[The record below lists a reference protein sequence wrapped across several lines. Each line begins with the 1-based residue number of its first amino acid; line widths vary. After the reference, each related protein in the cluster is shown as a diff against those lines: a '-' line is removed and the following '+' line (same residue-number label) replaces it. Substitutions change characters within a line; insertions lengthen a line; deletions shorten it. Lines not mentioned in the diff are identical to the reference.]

1 MNALRTVYKKSLREL
16 WRNRGRTVMVALS
29 VAIGVLGVG
38 LIVTTYDVLVTDL
51 YRRYDAIN
59 PAEVEVIIVGGVQQ
73 EDLKGLAAL
82 PGVDAVQGRATYLAR
97 YRDGVGDWQSI
108 EFIGFPAT
116 VAQTVNLVQL
126 EAGEWPDRRRETAV
140 ERAVA

>member
-73 EDLKGLAAL
+73 EDLQGAGGPARRGRGAGAA
-82 PGVDAVQGRATYLAR
+82 PPTWRAIEMAPATGRASSSSRFL
-97 YRDGVGDWQSI
+97 
-108 EFIGFPAT
+108 
-116 VAQTVNLVQL
+116 
-126 EAGEWPDRRRETAV
+126 
-140 ERAVA
+140 